1 MEKQPRDP
9 RPRLP
14 LNMNSKWGDQKKKK
28 KGDTFQ
34 AVKNTKNK

>member
-9 RPRLP
+9 RPRLL

-28 KGDTFQ
+28 RVTHFRR
-34 AVKNTKNK
+34 

>member
-28 KGDTFQ
+28 GDTFQ
-34 AVKNTKNK
+34 AVKNTQNK